1 MRTDET
7 QGDQGV
13 FSISEE
19 NQRDVSATCT
29 EKPGLYR
36 EKDSHGCRITNETLI
51 EGLVNEMRTDETQG
65 DQGVFSISE
74 ENQRYV
80 SATCIEKPGL
90 YREKDSHGSRI
101 TNETLIEE
109 TQHSSNYPPANP
121 YGGGY
126 TSYGYGGGYGNP
138 YQQNPAAQMMQG
150 MMGMM
155 MPAMHT
161 MPPSTQT
168 VVINN
173 NVWNTNNALMSAAK
187 VEELLAQKMQ
197 EDEDFMARLKSNYVA
212 NLKRHLDMDGTLEP
226 TEGTV
231 KGFTH
236 YPEDD
241 PMVVFMNEFDGT
253 PLAGERWDAESDCI
267 FLDKAMDGA
276 GTNEDAIIHVIANR
290 TNAQRQKIKKKFKTA
305 YGEDLI
311 ERLDSELSGDFL
323 ETVMALFVPPA
334 HYDAWCIK
342 EAIYGPGTDESVL
355 IEIFG
360 TRTPKQIQE
369 IRAVYGD
376 VASPNRKSGE
386 TLIEQDIED
395 DTSGDFKRFLI
406 SACQGGRNELDPE
419 TLEEAVEPV
428 LFEDKPTGQF
438 IINMEKLVNV
448 AKAKRDA
455 QKLFEVTE
463 DQLGTDEEEMIRI
476 FALPEVYQSRATYD
490 EYVKLT
496 QRDVENTIDRETSG
510 NFGKGLLTMVMALK
524 CRPKYFAERLVWC
537 MKGLG
542 THDSDL
548 IRVIVSRAEID
559 MVQIKE
565 CFLEMTKQ
573 TLWNWIDQDCS
584 GDYCKILKAIVGQN

>member
-1 MRTDET
+1 MNFGGYNPY
-7 QGDQGV
+7 Q
-13 FSISEE
+13 
-19 NQRDVSATCT
+19 
-29 EKPGLYR
+29 
-36 EKDSHGCRITNETLI
+36 
-51 EGLVNEMRTDETQG
+51 
-65 DQGVFSISE
+65 
-74 ENQRYV
+74 
-80 SATCIEKPGL
+80 
-90 YREKDSHGSRI
+90 
-101 TNETLIEE
+101 
-109 TQHSSNYPPANP
+109 SNSPPANP

-173 NVWNTNNALMSAAK
+173 NVWNTNNALMSAAAQTLDSGEMEELVQQAEEEEEEEEEEEDEELEEEIKVSRKKNKKKAKKQRK